1 MEPKGNAEASDE
13 NSRQP
18 RHVRQGSGS
27 NIDGGIQA
35 PINDQNQRSRNAGQ
49 GGTANRRVAPPGSL
63 GAEVQPPSATDTL
76 KNQMAKVVREENTK
90 LSQPEEIP
98 LLLGERIEG
107 IAKDVTYLCPFT
119 GPMRGTLTIT
129 NYKLY
134 FKGVD
139 REPPFILDVP
149 LGTVYR
155 VEKVGGATSRGE
167 NSYGLE
173 IFCKDMRNLRF
184 AHKQENH
191 SRRLVYEKVQQYAFP
206 ASNKLPFFAFEYK
219 EYYHEDGWAVY
230 DPVAEYKRQGLP
242 TESWRI
248 SRINEN
254 FSFCDTYPAVLAI
267 PAASDDELL
276 RQVAAFRSRNRLPTL
291 SWLHPQSQATIT
303 RCSQPLVGVGGKR
316 SKEDEKYIQ
325 MILDA
330 NAQSHKLVIMDARP
344 TVNAVANKAKGG
356 GYENEDTYQNAEICF
371 LDIHNI
377 HVMRESLRKLKDI
390 CFPSIDE
397 HHWLANLEATHW
409 LEHVKMVLAGAVR
422 IAERVESQ
430 KTSVVVHCSDGWDRT
445 SQLTALAMLLLDPYY
460 RTIQGFEVLI
470 EKEWLSF
477 GHKMAQ
483 RHGHGDKN
491 YADADRS
498 PIFQQFIDSVWQVTR
513 QFPNAFEFNENF
525 LITILDHLYS
535 CLFGTF
541 LFNCERERVKE
552 GVKTKTVSLW
562 SYINSNTEEFINP
575 MYASYMH
582 QHVLFPV
589 ASMRRIE
596 LWTSYYIRWN
606 PRMRPQEPVHQR
618 NKELLELRAQLQRQ
632 VEELQKEIEA
642 RDLGLQGGTSSPPRV
657 ASPINA

>member
-1 MEPKGNAEASDE
+1 MEVKNGTDSPDDS
-13 NSRQP
+13 SRQQ
-18 RHVRQGSGS
+18 RHARQGSVT
-27 NIDGGIQA
+27 NVDGVNHGV
-35 PINDQNQRSRNAGQ
+35 NDQRQAAARAMSMNQGAAG
-49 GGTANRRVAPPGSL
+49 RRAPPSANS
-63 GAEVQPPSATDTL
+63 GAEVQLQMQVTTPSGGSDTL
-76 KNQMAKVVREENTK
+76 KSQSGKGPREENSK
-90 LSQPEEIP
+90 LAQPEEIP

-134 FKGVD
+134 FKGGD

-149 LGTVYR
+149 LGAVYR
-155 VEKVGGATSRGE
+155 VEKVGGSTSRGE

-173 IFCKDMRNLRF
+173 VFCKDMRNLRF

-191 SRRLVYEKVQQYAFP
+191 SRRLVYEKVQTYAFP
-206 ASNKLPFFAFEYK
+206 
-219 EYYHEDGWAVY
+219 VY

-242 TESWRI
+242 TESWKI

-254 FSFCDTYPAVLAI
+254 FTFCDTYPAILAI
-267 PAASDDELL
+267 PAAADDELL
-276 RQVAAFRSRNRLPTL
+276 RQVAAFRSRNRLPIM

-330 NAQSHKLVIMDARP
+330 NAQSHKLLIMDARP

-445 SQLTALAMLLLDPYY
+445 AQLTALAMLLLDPFY
-460 RTIQGFEVLI
+460 RTIRGFEVLI
-470 EKEWLSF
+470 EKEWLAF

-491 YADADRS
+491 YTDADRS

-513 QFPNAFEFNENF
+513 QFPNAFEFNEHF

-541 LFNCERERVKE
+541 LFNCERERIKE
-552 GVKTKTVSLW
+552 QVKTKTVSLW
-562 SYINSNTEEFINP
+562 SYINSSMEEFINP

-606 PRMRPQEPVHQR
+606 PRMKPQEPVHQR

-642 RDLGLQGGTSSPPRV
+642 RDLGLQSTPGGTSSPPKV
-657 ASPINA
+657 TSPVNA

>member
-1 MEPKGNAEASDE
+1 MDSKGSQEELEEKSSKHD
-13 NSRQP
+13 
-18 RHVRQGSGS
+18 RHPSGS
-27 NIDGGIQA
+27 SLDNVTLAIPAVVARPTVVSTTAATVNDNASNEITQQADQDEVKSSGGGKPA
-35 PINDQNQRSRNAGQ
+35 QNED
-49 GGTANRRVAPPGSL
+49 V
-63 GAEVQPPSATDTL
+63 
-76 KNQMAKVVREENTK
+76 
-90 LSQPEEIP
+90 P
-98 LLLGERIEG
+98 LILGERIEG

-119 GPMRGTLTIT
+119 GPVRGTLCIT

-134 FKGVD
+134 FKGVE

-149 LGTVYR
+149 LGSIYR
-155 VEKVGGATSRGE
+155 VEKVGGSTSRGE

-191 SRRLVYEKVQQYAFP
+191 SRRLVYDKVQIYAFP
-206 ASNKLPFFAFEYK
+206 TSNKLPVFAFEYK
-219 EYYHEDGWAVY
+219 NFYSEDGWAVY
-230 DPVAEYKRQGLP
+230 DPLGEMKRQGLP

-248 SRINEN
+248 SRINEGYQ
-254 FSFCDTYPAVLAI
+254 FCDTYPAVFAVT
-267 PAASDDELL
+267 AAADDELL
-276 RQVAAFRSRNRLPTL
+276 RQVAKFRSKNRIPIL
-291 SWLHPQSQATIT
+291 SWIHPQSHATIT
-303 RCSQPLVGVGGKR
+303 RCSQPLVGVNGKR

-344 TVNAVANKAKGG
+344 SVNAIANKAKGG
-356 GYENEDTYQNAEICF
+356 GYENEDTYQNAEVIF

-390 CFPSIDE
+390 CYPSIDD
-397 HHWLANLEATHW
+397 HHWLSNLEATHW

-422 IAERVESQ
+422 IADRIESQ

-445 SQLTALAMLLLDPYY
+445 SQLTALAMLMLEPYY
-460 RTIQGFEVLI
+460 RTITGFQVLV
-470 EKEWLSF
+470 EKEWIEV
-477 GHKMAQ
+477 GHKFAQ

-491 YADADRS
+491 HADADRS
-498 PIFQQFIDSVWQVTR
+498 PIFQQFMDCVWQITV
-513 QFPNAFEFNENF
+513 QFPNAFEFNEHF

-541 LFNCERERVKE
+541 LYNCMKDRVKE
-552 GVKTKTVSLW
+552 QVKTKTISLW
-562 SYINSNTEEFINP
+562 SYINSNKEEFTNP
-575 MYASYMH
+575 MYAAYHH

-596 LWTSYYIRWN
+596 LWTGYYIRWN
-606 PRMRPQEPVHQR
+606 PRMRPQEPINQR
-618 NKELLELRAQLQRQ
+618 NRDLIELRSFLQKQ

-642 RDLGLQGGTSSPPRV
+642 RDLGLQSAQVGTSSPPRV